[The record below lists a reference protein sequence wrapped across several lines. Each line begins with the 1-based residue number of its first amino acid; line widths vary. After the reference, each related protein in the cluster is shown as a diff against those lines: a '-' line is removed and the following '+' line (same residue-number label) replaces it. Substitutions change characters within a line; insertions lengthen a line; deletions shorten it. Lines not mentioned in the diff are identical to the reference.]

1 MTTLVLPSRL
11 QSLISQLAQ
20 RIADSPM
27 FAHICWLRARTFMRL
42 EDEMTDDGYQ
52 VRAELPGIDP
62 GSDVDVTTRDGRLTI
77 TADRSQ
83 KVDFS
88 GRSEFGYGSFA
99 RSVPLPDGADPDSIT
114 TTYDNGILTVS
125 VPLSGTAAAA
135 NEDTAVHAID

>member
-1 MTTLVLPSRL
+1 
-11 QSLISQLAQ
+11 
-20 RIADSPM
+20 
-27 FAHICWLRARTFMRL
+27 MRL

-88 GRSEFGYGSFA
+88 GGRNSATAPSPGRFPCPTAPTRTAS
-99 RSVPLPDGADPDSIT
+99 PPPT
-114 TTYDNGILTVS
+114 TTLVTERIWSLPMVLTVDD
-125 VPLSGTAAAA
+125 G
-135 NEDTAVHAID
+135 